1 MNSIHRGRG
10 WPRVWGN
17 SGREGVCGGTAALDS
32 TTSAL
37 MDFLAKERT
46 GLHGDGRRNRTRIT
60 DRPRVVNRQARQTR
74 WTALGISIQDRKSTL
89 LNSSHVKIS
98 YAVFCLKNKN

>member
-1 MNSIHRGRG
+1 RSQNSVMNSIHRGRG

-17 SGREGVCGGTAALDS
+17 SGREGVCGGTAALGS

-46 GLHGDGRRNRTRIT
+46 GLHGDGHRNRARIT

-74 WTALGISIQDRKSTL
+74 WTAPGYPF
-89 LNSSHVKIS
+89 KIS
-98 YAVFCLKNKN
+98 ALRLKPAP